1 VSVVVPFRRPPKK
14 GRLHEDQPSCCP
26 KCGWKMPPEIRA
38 DRESLKKA
46 LDGDQMKVYLD
57 CPECGIGLFW
67 IVKFALVDA
76 P

>member
-1 VSVVVPFRRPPKK
+1 
-14 GRLHEDQPSCCP
+14 
-26 KCGWKMPPEIRA
+26 MPPEIRA